1 MNKFT
6 KEQFNDIIVF
16 FVSEPGAMGPKDI
29 CFYKRNGE
37 HFRFDYRSCDDAT
50 YSLMKEY
57 FLVFSQC
64 YFNGPMK
71 SEPVAAG
78 TIVIGIEERYGETRV
93 APGWKHLYLDYG
105 NHLVIKEEFYQ
116 AIKDIFEGLSNDDIM
131 LDWKGLLDKAGFVAK
146 VDEIEKK
153 YWEKEGKIFG

>member
-1 MNKFT
+1 M
-6 KEQFNDIIVF
+6 
-16 FVSEPGAMGPKDI
+16 
-29 CFYKRNGE
+29 
-37 HFRFDYRSCDDAT
+37 
-50 YSLMKEY
+50 
-57 FLVFSQC
+57 
-64 YFNGPMK
+64 
-71 SEPVAAG
+71 
-78 TIVIGIEERYGETRV
+78 
-93 APGWKHLYLDYG
+93 YLDYG